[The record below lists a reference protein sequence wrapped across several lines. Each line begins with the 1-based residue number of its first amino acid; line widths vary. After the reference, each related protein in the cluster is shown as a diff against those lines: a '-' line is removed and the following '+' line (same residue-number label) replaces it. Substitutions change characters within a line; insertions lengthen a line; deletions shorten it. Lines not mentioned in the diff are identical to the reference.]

1 MDLISI
7 DMSSLKLAN
16 SRILLYGKC
25 VPQQFDKHLQKF
37 KKGRIKLAACLQEHH
52 MDNLGFKLATLLLYQ
67 VIKEII
73 VLSIDGSPH
82 CVQLHA
88 LAEQAKRI
96 TKSNVVISHYVI
108 EEGKLFK
115 VTAETVKAARHL
127 SQISKLEKG
136 QKA

>member
-7 DMSSLKLAN
+7 DMGTKKFAN
-16 SRILLYGKC
+16 SSILLYGSC
-25 VPQQFDKHLQKF
+25 VPQQFKKYLQKF
-37 KKGRIKLAACLQEHH
+37 TKGRIPLSACLQEQH

-67 VIKEII
+67 PLKEIT

-96 TKSNVVISHYVI
+96 SKSAVHIRHYVI
-108 EEGKLFK
+108 EEGKLFE
-115 VTAETVKAARHL
+115 VTSDTVKTARHL
-127 SQISKLEKG
+127 SHIRKLENGAK
-136 QKA
+136 K